1 MESCRFWGTGPSS
14 MGRDGPVDTFL
25 SPENLGPGLGRE
37 PLVIEAYFHLPEPG
51 HPCLTADGRA
61 VSNQLVLG
69 D

>member
-1 MESCRFWGTGPSS
+1 

>member
-37 PLVIEAYFHLPEPG
+37 PLVIEAYSTFQSLAIP
-51 HPCLTADGRA
+51 
-61 VSNQLVLG
+61 VSLLMGELFQISWS
-69 D
+69 